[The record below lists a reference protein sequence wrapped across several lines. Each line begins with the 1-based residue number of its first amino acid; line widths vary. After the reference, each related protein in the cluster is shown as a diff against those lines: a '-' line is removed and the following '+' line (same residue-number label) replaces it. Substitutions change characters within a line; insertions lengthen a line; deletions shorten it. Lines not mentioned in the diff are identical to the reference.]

1 MPIYRRFISA
11 PFDPEHITLMDVVFG
26 EVCGELG
33 LARRDDALCDIIA
46 DAILACARRGI
57 RDPVEMRRCARD
69 VLQAA

>member
-1 MPIYRRFISA
+1 
-11 PFDPEHITLMDVVFG
+11 
-26 EVCGELG
+26 VCRELG
-33 LARRDDALCDIIA
+33 LARREDALCDIIA